1 MTLGVDTAK
10 RHQMLLHDAG
20 WRLLQEALGLT
31 WKPAPDLDCRYA
43 PIFAQHSGNRS
54 DDDLSRCEH
63 ANLGA
68 GHSVSLKRSAH
79 LIRHQTG
86 LSNLD
91 FQGVFLGLHRQRADS
106 KGRCARQGK
115 RSSRSRGQFQ
125 PHRGNQTLQQRA
137 HAVLA
142 PALLFCLSIHSRVR
156 ASGASFSARSVTT
169 AALSAP
175 ASKNAFEPVRLRP
188 PMETNG
194 IGATWCFH
202 SLIRSSPCDAHS
214 SS

>member
-31 WKPAPDLDCRYA
+31 WKPAMR

-86 LSNLD
+86 LRNLD
-91 FQGVFLGLHRQRADS
+91 S
-106 KGRCARQGK
+106 KA
-115 RSSRSRGQFQ
+115 SSWVCTVSALTAKAGAHVKASDRLDLA
-125 PHRGNQTLQQRA
+125 GN
-137 HAVLA
+137 
-142 PALLFCLSIHSRVR
+142 
-156 ASGASFSARSVTT
+156 
-169 AALSAP
+169 
-175 ASKNAFEPVRLRP
+175 
-188 PMETNG
+188 
-194 IGATWCFH
+194 
-202 SLIRSSPCDAHS
+202 SSPTAGI
-214 SS
+214 